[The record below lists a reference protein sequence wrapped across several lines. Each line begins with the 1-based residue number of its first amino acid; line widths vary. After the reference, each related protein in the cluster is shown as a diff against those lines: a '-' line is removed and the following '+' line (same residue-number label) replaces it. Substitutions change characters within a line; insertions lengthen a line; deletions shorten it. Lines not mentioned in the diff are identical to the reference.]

1 MKKKYSTISK
11 KPPFVSYISAA
22 LESNISYITPISSD
36 IVNFVSVLD
45 SRRKDNKEIVVVSAS
60 RFISKNH
67 RQCSNFL
74 DFSEVNEIAIKSYGN
89 KKSLSNLPKGVRVVG
104 FKG

>member
-11 KPPFVSYISAA
+11 KPPFVSYISTA
-22 LESNISYITPISSD
+22 LESNILHITPISND
-36 IVNFVSVLD
+36 IVNFVSVLN
-45 SRRKDNKEIVVVSAS
+45 SRYQNNQKVVVVSDP
-60 RFISKNH
+60 RFSNNNH
-67 RQCSNFL
+67 KQCSNFL
-74 DFSEVNEIAIKSYGN
+74 DFSEVNERAIKSFGN